1 MRNHTYY
8 GWLHSGARL
17 HYAPPKNLKCPFC
30 GAEEWQRLE
39 SWSEGLEVVIFKC
52 GFSVTFKMHTLER
65 EKERLMQEAKKSGK
79 FQKWIESKEFE
90 VLSS

>member
-1 MRNHTYY
+1 MKNHAYY
-8 GWLHSGARL
+8 GWLYSGARL

-30 GAEEWQRLE
+30 GAQRLE
-39 SWSEGLEVVIFKC
+39 SWSKGLEVVIFKC

-79 FQKWIESKEFE
+79 LQKWIENKEFG